1 MVQVALGGLSLRV
14 SYGPQPRVVSPA
26 PQTCQLI
33 ASPTAQRP
41 PAIALMEMAPSHPV
55 VLATG
60 KDAAEPAPAASLRLQ
75 GAAPTLKYPPRLDPR
90 VLLHFPASW

>member
-1 MVQVALGGLSLRV
+1 MSPSMWGSWVALAIVQVALGGLSLRV
-14 SYGPQPRVVSPA
+14 SYGPQARVVSPA

-41 PAIALMEMAPSHPV
+41 PAITLMEMAPSHPV

-60 KDAAEPAPAASLRLQ
+60 KDAASQPRPLPSGSRGL
-75 GAAPTLKYPPRLDPR
+75 PPP
-90 VLLHFPASW
+90 